1 MKIAAT
7 VILYNPKDDVFDNIE
22 SYIKGVDLL
31 IVVDN
36 STQHNIKLIDK
47 IKDSFTNILYINNND
62 NLGIATALNIACYK
76 AIELDYDWI
85 LTMDQDSRFLDFK
98 SYIACLQ
105 KVSDKQN
112 LAIIAA
118 NTQWNAKNYIV
129 KEPSYDYEE
138 KSIVITSANFL
149 NLSIFK
155 ALGGFEEKLFIDMVD
170 YDYCLKVNSQDYKIF
185 YFKDVLVEHSLG
197 DLIKRKNLFT
207 RKIKEKIEHNPQRV
221 YYITRNYLYIS
232 KVYGK
237 KFPKKF
243 NFIRSLN
250 ILFIHEVTKIL
261 IYEDQK
267 LKKLYSKL
275 VGLFHFI
282 IGKYGKYTI

>member
-22 SYIKGVDLL
+22 SYIDGVDLL

-47 IKDSFTNILYINNND
+47 LKDSFTNILYINNND

-118 NTQWNAKNYIV
+118 NTQWNAKNYIL
-129 KEPSYDYEE
+129 KDPSYDYEE

-155 ALGGFEEKLFIDMVD
+155 TLGGFEEKLFIDMVD
-170 YDYCLKVNSQDYKIF
+170 YDYCLKLNSQDYKIF

>member
-47 IKDSFTNILYINNND
+47 LKDSFTNILYINNND

-118 NTQWNAKNYIV
+118 NTQWNAKNHIV